1 MGLLDNDSNGTYIVD
16 NNDPAVNKSDRERLI
31 DQHIILRS
39 QMGLHT
45 SMYVPKEGDRI
56 LDAACGPSPWI
67 ADMSEKY
74 PYTDIYGFDS
84 NEDAINDARQI
95 TAHQENVSLDVLDIT
110 KPLPYG
116 TETFDFIHARF
127 IGGVVP
133 GESYWTQFIA
143 ECARLLKPGGIIQL
157 VEFETSLIVDAPDL
171 HEMFDLILEYLWKRN
186 QAFSRYAVAMS
197 PMMRKLLTQAHFSD
211 IHLQPYY
218 FDWSAGA
225 ELHDSVAENMFVAT
239 RILSERLMK
248 NRSMSEVD
256 FEQLYVRAVAE
267 AKRPDFYAEWLVAT
281 GCGRKKK

>member
-1 MGLLDNDSNGTYIVD
+1 MSSLDNGSNGTYIVD

-31 DQHIILRS
+31 DQHNVLKSR
-39 QMGLHT
+39 MGLHT

-67 ADMSEKY
+67 VDMSEKY

-84 NEDAINDARQI
+84 NKDAIKDAEKN

-110 KPLPYG
+110 KPLPYI

-133 GESYWTQFIA
+133 GESCWTQFIA
-143 ECARLLKPGGIIQL
+143 ECVRLLKPGGIIQL
-157 VEFETSLIVDAPDL
+157 VEFETSLIVDAPAL
-171 HEMFDLILEYLWKRN
+171 HEVFDMVLEYLWKRS
-186 QAFSRYAVAMS
+186 QAFSRHAVAIS
-197 PMMRKLLTQAHFSD
+197 PMMKKLLVQAHFSD
-211 IHLQPYY
+211 IQLQPYY

-225 ELHDSVAENMFVAT
+225 ELHDGVAENMLVAT
-239 RILSERLMK
+239 RILSKRLMEI
-248 NRSMSEVD
+248 RSMPEAD
-256 FEQLYVRAVAE
+256 FEQLYARAVVE
-267 AKRPDFYAEWLVAT
+267 TQSPDFYATWLVAT